1 MSTDG
6 TVCRNQYQLV
16 LDRRQTN
23 FDSHFATTTLAAKHQ
38 LAHQRLLDV
47 EAVYASVVGRR
58 ESRIFDL
65 ASQLLADGLSQL
77 ACANYRLA
85 FFCLRA
91 FLEMSLAAIRFSAY
105 EFELREWEAG
115 IRDVTWTTLSN
126 DDTGCFSTSFV
137 GAFFPQLKGEAKHYQ
152 SLAKRAYREA
162 SEYVHSNP
170 KSHAPAHELSE
181 ARADQW
187 FELLDGASTAIV
199 FCFLARY
206 LHDIPKER
214 LHGDLLDIVTSE
226 IGHFVAVQ
234 DFIAGHEDN
243 G

>member
-1 MSTDG
+1 MRHEKWGNGMSTDG
-6 TVCRNQYQLV
+6 TVCRTQYQLV
-16 LDRRQTN
+16 LDRRQAN

-91 FLEMSLAAIRFSAY
+91 FLEMSLAAIRFSAH

-115 IRDVTWTTLSN
+115 IRDVSWTTLSN

-162 SEYVHSNP
+162 SEYVHTNMDVDLMITGLP
-170 KSHAPAHELSE
+170 KVAII
-181 ARADQW
+181 
-187 FELLDGASTAIV
+187 LDATPEQLKPGR
-199 FCFLARY
+199 FLAMMVDRV
-206 LHDIPKER
+206 LKTTP
-214 LHGDLLDIVTSE
+214 VTM
-226 IGHFVAVQ
+226 HKDARKRRVDAPQ
-234 DFIAGHEDN
+234 L
-243 G
+243 